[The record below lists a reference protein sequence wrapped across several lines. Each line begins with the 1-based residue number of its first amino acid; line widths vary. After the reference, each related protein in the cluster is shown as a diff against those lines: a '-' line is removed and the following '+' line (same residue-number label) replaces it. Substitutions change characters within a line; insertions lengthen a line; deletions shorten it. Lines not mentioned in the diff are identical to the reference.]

1 MLMVMF
7 MFMIIMIIII
17 ITIIIIPGVMKLLF
31 QVANRHSWAR
41 SHNPSGAVS
50 ASAPA
55 VEP

>member
-1 MLMVMF
+1 MVMF

-17 ITIIIIPGVMKLLF
+17 ITIIIIIPGVMKLLF